1 MISTWVIY
9 ELLIF
14 AYVSLLLLLMGAI
27 AALLEVLRRF
37 ERSLCNTN
45 ERRKMTAETIKIAN
59 KIVDGFVE

>member
-1 MISTWVIY
+1 
-9 ELLIF
+9 
-14 AYVSLLLLLMGAI
+14 MGTI